1 MTVAMLVAV
10 LMPVCA
16 AASEVENSEQK
27 VVPPDTVGTVPQA
40 VIEQLETDDVDL
52 VIVGN
57 DTISVIL
64 PEKNYGRYDRG
75 IFAYL
80 FVPKGQFSF
89 GLLASYG
96 EISTD
101 DLQML
106 NLISNLNFSAKSYSV
121 KPHMSYFY
129 KHNKE
134 VGVRFGLSSTD
145 FDLKSLSADIMDDIS
160 FDMRD
165 VAYKTKTTSVS
176 VFRRSYIGLDRGR
189 RFALFNE
196 VDLRYDRGTGTF
208 SRLYNDEPKET
219 KSTGNAFRL
228 DFSPGM
234 CVFIQ
239 EKVAFNVSFGI
250 FGWYWKREH
259 QVTNGVDEGTFSS
272 SGANFKFNLFNLNM
286 GVSVYL

>member
-1 MTVAMLVAV
+1 MAVAMLVAV

-89 GLLASYG
+89 GLQASYG

-196 VDLRYDRGTGTF
+196 VALRYDRGTGTF

>member
-1 MTVAMLVAV
+1 MAVAMLVAV
-10 LMPVCA
+10 LMPLCA
-16 AASEVENSEQK
+16 SAGEVENTEHT
-27 VVPPDTVGTVPQA
+27 VALPDSVGDVPQA

-57 DTISVIL
+57 DTISIIL
-64 PEKNYGRYDRG
+64 PEKNYGRSDRG
-75 IFAYL
+75 ICAYL

-89 GLLASYG
+89 GLQASYG

-165 VAYKTKTTSVS
+165 RCSDAVTSDSTADAVLRSSTRWLCATTAALAPSRACITTNPRNPSRPAMLSDWIARPVCVCLFRKRGHLTCRSAFSV
-176 VFRRSYIGLDRGR
+176 
-189 RFALFNE
+189 
-196 VDLRYDRGTGTF
+196 GTG
-208 SRLYNDEPKET
+208 SASIR
-219 KSTGNAFRL
+219 
-228 DFSPGM
+228 
-234 CVFIQ
+234 
-239 EKVAFNVSFGI
+239 
-250 FGWYWKREH
+250 
-259 QVTNGVDEGTFSS
+259 
-272 SGANFKFNLFNLNM
+272 
-286 GVSVYL
+286 

>member
-1 MTVAMLVAV
+1 MAVAMLVAV

-57 DTISVIL
+57 DTISIIL

-89 GLLASYG
+89 GLQASYG

-145 FDLKSLSADIMDDIS
+145 FDLRSLSADIMDDIS

-196 VDLRYDRGTGTF
+196 VALRYDRGTGTF

-272 SGANFKFNLFNLNM
+272 SGAKFKFNLFNLNM